1 MWKARIFYGIV
12 YINKFEMRKHTDE
25 GNDDEEIDTHVKYRN
40 KLILLIV
47 RVNP

>member
-1 MWKARIFYGIV
+1 
-12 YINKFEMRKHTDE
+12 MRKHTDE
-25 GNDDEEIDTHVKYRN
+25 GNDDEEIYTHVKYRN